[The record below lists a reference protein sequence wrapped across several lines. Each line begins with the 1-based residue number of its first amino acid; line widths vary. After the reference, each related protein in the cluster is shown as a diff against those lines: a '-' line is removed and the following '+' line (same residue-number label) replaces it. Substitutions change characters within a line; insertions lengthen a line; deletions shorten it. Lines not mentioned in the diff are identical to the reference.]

1 MKTAKMTP
9 FFQFHYF
16 GPFWSVKYLSFL
28 PKLLIWTAHHT
39 FPESA
44 RPQGTKNLYYVSFT
58 AEQMPIFLD
67 SSSWTILE
75 VEENFIRTCL
85 LFYYSFGDKK

>member
-1 MKTAKMTP
+1 METAKMTP

-58 AEQMPIFLD
+58 RRANAHFFRLQLMDYI
-67 SSSWTILE
+67 
-75 VEENFIRTCL
+75 
-85 LFYYSFGDKK
+85 GG